1 MKITIT
7 DAKPEH
13 IDDCTIT
20 VAQSQL
26 GREYFEDSEKIR
38 QLLLKGLADGNISVA
53 LGDGQDGELDQFLGF
68 MWVVPNGAF
77 NAYPFLNLIAVKEGY
92 RGQGLG
98 SQLLDL
104 LEESVFADHSKI
116 FLVVAEFDVG
126 PKRLYKSRGYVQV
139 GTIPDL
145 YKDGVAE
152 QLMMKTKDEKG

>member
-1 MKITIT
+1 MEITIT

-13 IDDCTIT
+13 LDDCTTT

-26 GREYFEDSEKIR
+26 GREYFDDSEEIR
-38 QLLLKGLADGNISVA
+38 QLLMKGLADGNISVA
-53 LGDGQDGELDQFLGF
+53 IGDCLDGELDQFLGF

-77 NAYPFLNLIAVKEGY
+77 NAYPFLNLIAVKEEY
-92 RGQGLG
+92 RGQGIG

-104 LEESVFADHSKI
+104 LEESVFADHPKI

-126 PKRLYKSRGYVQV
+126 PKRLYDYRGYVQV
-139 GTIPDL
+139 GMIPDL

-152 QLMMKTKDEKG
+152 QLMMKTKDENG